1 MRFACQ
7 HNINIESYYAKVSSE
22 QDYVVMLI
30 IGVVFYLKQ
39 RDASYKA
46 FIYFKRKCILVRV
59 TGNIPCPEHCYL
71 ILCIIS
77 HAPIS
82 PKPLHSGELKSR
94 SVHLVKLCGNYK
106 MDESFM

>member
-1 MRFACQ
+1 ML
-7 HNINIESYYAKVSSE
+7 I
-22 QDYVVMLI
+22 LI

-39 RDASYKA
+39 RDAA
-46 FIYFKRKCILVRV
+46 FMYFKTNCILVRV
-59 TGNIPCPEHCYL
+59 TRNIPCPEHHYL

-82 PKPLHSGELKSR
+82 PDSLHSGEMKSR
-94 SVHLVKLCGNYK
+94 NFHLVTLYGNYK